1 MQAAYDN
8 RPLTFPEF
16 DARVPQVVFV
26 SATPAPYE
34 LEQSGKPVEQLIR
47 PTGLLDPEITV
58 KPTRGQIDD
67 LLSEI
72 RKVVNDGGRVLI
84 TTLTKKMSEELTDYL
99 KEHSVK
105 VKYMHSD
112 IDTLERIDIVNG
124 LRLGEFDVLCGI
136 NLLREGLDLPEVKLV
151 AILDADKEGFLRSDT
166 SLIQTIGRAAR
177 NAEGRVIM
185 YADTITESMKRAIGE
200 TERRR
205 KIQNEY
211 NKAHGIVPKT
221 IVKEVKSTLN
231 ITKKHTSDD
240 LKMQEIPDEI
250 EKLKALMKVASGQLD
265 FERAIEIREK
275 IAELKM
281 RLRKAGK

>member
-1 MQAAYDN
+1 MRAAYDN
-8 RPLTFPEF
+8 RPLTFDEF
-16 DARVPQVVFV
+16 DARVPQLVCV

-34 LEQSGKPVEQLIR
+34 LQQAGQKVEQLIR
-47 PTGLLDPEITV
+47 PTGLLDPIITI
-58 KPTRGQIDD
+58 KPTKGQIDD

-72 RKVVNDGGRVLI
+72 RGVINDGGRVLI
-84 TTLTKKMSEELTDYL
+84 TTLTKRMAEELTDFL
-99 KEHSVK
+99 KEHTIK

-112 IDTLERIDIVNG
+112 VDTLERIDIVNG

-166 SLIQTIGRAAR
+166 ALIQTIGRAAR
-177 NAEGRVIM
+177 NSEGRVIM
-185 YADTITESMKRAIGE
+185 YADTITDSMKRAIGE
-200 TERRR
+200 TERRC
-205 KIQNEY
+205 KIQDEY

-221 IVKEVKSTLN
+221 IIKEVKSTLN
-231 ITKKHTSDD
+231 ITKKKTDD
-240 LKMQEIPDEI
+240 DIKMQDIPDEI

-275 IAELKM
+275 IAQLKIK
-281 RLRKAGK
+281 LRKAGK